1 MKLKNEPNHNYKR
14 SLFFITEEHKAH
26 NFLIEFIQFIEESK
40 RHRVSGLIVTTINK
54 TKSEKYKKIKN
65 ITSNFENIRNISFD
79 DVPTVLGITTDFLFL
94 DLQDK
99 FDPNKI
105 CVLFETVRGGGV
117 IFLLG
122 KPPRE
127 WIYSVNRDLFSS
139 DDKTE
144 SRKSI
149 LLDWFLTNLQE
160 IPGAIDDDI
169 SGTKIKQR
177 FDPMP
182 YNVNLN
188 NEITNFRVTS
198 DQKKVITSIINDL
211 LSSDKLKTCSVL
223 VANRGRGK
231 SATVGIALSQL
242 VFQKK
247 NTSLSI
253 VISAPNLLNVQTLFE
268 FVIQGLK
275 LNQINFKVSKKDEKI
290 HEVTIAKKR
299 RVFFIPPSEID
310 RNLRS
315 DFIIIDEAAAISVE
329 ILRGII
335 KINKKIVLISTAHGY
350 EGASR
355 GFYHK
360 IINYLRNQK
369 QIYLTEYSLGQPIR
383 YLQNDPIEKL
393 LNDIFLL
400 DVELD
405 PAHVNSQ
412 EIIQESFA
420 IRIFPNPSNLF
431 SKKGVSNL
439 RQLFGISIYAH
450 YRNQPN
456 DLLLIAD
463 SGKHF
468 LTGLYGSSMK
478 NKDILLTS
486 SQLALEGEM
495 SDNDISKVELG
506 EFIEGN
512 LIPSVAIRH
521 FSSEFARFKGIRVV
535 RLASHPTLINKGYG
549 RITVEKT
556 LEEFNSYDWIGV
568 SYGATVK
575 LVKFWKKFNFKT
587 IHIRPTKTFETGEW
601 NIIVIRAN
609 ITPTKR
615 IIDQVSSDF
624 QFQFIAL
631 LKQSL
636 HSMKPE
642 LVLQILRSSN
652 GTPEYKPRI
661 TPTGYFRLKN
671 YLNGNIN
678 FLLAVDAIYELVVTY
693 FVAQPSIK
701 LSSSQKLL
709 LISRILQGR
718 TWSQTLAKTG
728 LDWKAANRLIEKAIN
743 KLANIII
750 Q

>member
-1 MKLKNEPNHNYKR
+1 LKLKDELNHNYKR
-14 SLFFITEEHKAH
+14 SIFFVTDEHKAH
-26 NFLIEFIQFIEESK
+26 EFLIEFIQFIEESMYHK
-40 RHRVSGLIVTTINK
+40 VSGLIVTTINK
-54 TKSEKYKKIKN
+54 FKSVKYKKIKEF
-65 ITSNFENIRNISFD
+65 TSNFENIRTISFD
-79 DVPTVLGITTDFLFL
+79 DVSTVLGITTEFLFI
-94 DLQDK
+94 DLQEK

-105 CVLFETVRGGGV
+105 CILFETVRGGGV
-117 IFLLG
+117 ILLLG
-122 KPPRE
+122 KNPDE
-127 WIYSVNRDLFSS
+127 WLYSVNHDLFSS
-139 DDKTE
+139 NDKTE

-149 LLDWFLTNLQE
+149 LLDWFLTNLNE
-160 IPGAIDDDI
+160 VPGVTDNNL
-169 SGTKIKQR
+169 SGTQINQR
-177 FDPMP
+177 FDPIP
-182 YNVNLN
+182 YDINLN
-188 NEITNFRVTS
+188 NEFRNFRVTS
-198 DQKKVITSIINDL
+198 DQKRVIISLIDDL
-211 LSSDKLKTCSVL
+211 LSFNKLKTCSVL
-223 VANRGRGK
+223 LANRGRGK
-231 SATVGIALSQL
+231 SAAVGIALSQL
-242 VFQKK
+242 VFQRK
-247 NTSLSI
+247 NKPLSI
-253 VISAPNLLNVQTLFE
+253 LISAPNLLNVQTLFK
-268 FVIQGLK
+268 FIIQGLK
-275 LNQINFKVSKKDEKI
+275 LNQIKFKVIKNDERI
-290 HEVTIAKKR
+290 HEITIAKKIR
-299 RVFFIPPSEID
+299 IFYIPPSEID
-310 RNLRS
+310 RNPRS

-335 KINKKIVLISTAHGY
+335 KVNRKIVLISTVHGY

-360 IINYLRNQK
+360 IINYIRNQQ
-369 QIYLTEYSLGQPIR
+369 QISLTEYSLGQPIR

-393 LNDIFLL
+393 LNDLFLL

-405 PAHVNSQ
+405 PSHVNSQ
-412 EIIQESFA
+412 EVIHESLA
-420 IRIFPNPSNLF
+420 LRKYPNPSNLF
-431 SKKGVSNL
+431 SKKGISNL

-478 NKDILLTS
+478 NKNILLTS
-486 SQLALEGEM
+486 SQLAFEGEM
-495 SDNDISKVELG
+495 SDNDISKAELG

-535 RLASHPTLINKGYG
+535 RLASHPSLIDKGYG

-556 LEEFNSYDWIGV
+556 LEEFKSYDWIGV

-575 LVKFWKKFNFKT
+575 LVKFWKKFDFKT
-587 IHIRPTKTFETGEW
+587 VHIRPTKTFETGEW

-609 ITPTKR
+609 STPAKR
-615 IIDQVSSDF
+615 FIDQVSSDF
-624 QFQFIAL
+624 QFQFISL
-631 LKQSL
+631 LKHSL

-661 TPTGYFRLKN
+661 TPSGHFRLQN
-671 YLNGNIN
+671 YLKGNIN
-678 FLLAVDAIYELVVTY
+678 FLLAVDVVYELVVTY
-693 FVAQPSIK
+693 FVAQPSMK

-709 LISRILQGR
+709 LVSRILQGR

-728 LDWKAANRLIEKAIN
+728 LDWKAANRLIEKAIQ
-743 KLANIII
+743 KLADTIL